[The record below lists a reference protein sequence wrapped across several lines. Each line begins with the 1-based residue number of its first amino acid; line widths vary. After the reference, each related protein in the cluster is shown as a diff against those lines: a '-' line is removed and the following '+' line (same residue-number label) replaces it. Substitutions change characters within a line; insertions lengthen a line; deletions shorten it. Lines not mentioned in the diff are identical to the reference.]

1 MSKCEFLKRSSKGED
16 INTKIEGLKK
26 YIKDYSLLNEKNKDE
41 VIQDL
46 LEWINDKIKVNKYI
60 NC

>member
-1 MSKCEFLKRSSKGED
+1 M
-16 INTKIEGLKK
+16 
-26 YIKDYSLLNEKNKDE
+26 LNEKNKDE